1 MLIDAGT
8 GYVFGSESGR
18 LADNLHYARI
28 EPNNVTDTEHIKYRL
43 SMPYITLS
51 DIIDEFNFSSAQHF
65 NSFCKPVITGVIH
78 TVYALLLGK
87 EDVAEMIRDG
97 LINSTGDNYS
107 RAFTLW
113 FLVCGIILILWG
125 QTLQYCIKKEQ
136 KPAPLFLEYCI
147 LFLL

>member
-28 EPNNVTDTEHIKYRL
+28 EPNNVTDTEHIEYRL

-65 NSFCKPVITGVIH
+65 NSFCK
-78 TVYALLLGK
+78 
-87 EDVAEMIRDG
+87 
-97 LINSTGDNYS
+97 
-107 RAFTLW
+107 
-113 FLVCGIILILWG
+113 
-125 QTLQYCIKKEQ
+125 
-136 KPAPLFLEYCI
+136 
-147 LFLL
+147 